1 MGDAGDEFGEGLGA
15 GVDEFFS
22 SEEDDS
28 PEADGGFSGVGEGEG
43 LTESLDFLGNPG
55 KERRLGFGSEAG
67 GLLPGLGLVVS
78 SLSLSSVSESSVSEL
93 RGSSGDEGS
102 ADGGVERW

>member
-1 MGDAGDEFGEGLGA
+1 MGDAGDELGEGLGA

-28 PEADGGFSGVGEGEG
+28 PEVDGGFSGVVEGEG

-55 KERRLGFGSEAG
+55 KERRLGFGAEAG
-67 GLLPGLGLVVS
+67 GLLLGLGSVVFL
-78 SLSLSSVSESSVSEL
+78 LSLGSVSEL